1 MYPASQRDPLR
12 MPPVFS
18 EKLAVRLFERRGGAI
33 FSISPTF
40 LFHFNLSSKA
50 KKNRTQ
56 LNPTQNTQVGER
68 KEYGEIFT

>member
-1 MYPASQRDPLR
+1 MLTNRDYKT
-12 MPPVFS
+12 PPVFS
-18 EKLAVRLFERRGGAI
+18 KKLACSSLNSVGGAI

-68 KEYGEIFT
+68 KEHGEIFT

>member
-1 MYPASQRDPLR
+1 

-18 EKLAVRLFERRGGAI
+18 KKMEVRLFERRGGAF

-56 LNPTQNTQVGER
+56 LNPTQNTQVEKR
-68 KEYGEIFT
+68 KNMVKFLPKEHAR